1 MANRPEVG
9 MDRFASAH
17 LGGEQASAQQGRNG
31 EPAGHDQ
38 PSSENSSAWS
48 ATVATQQFELTE

>member
-1 MANRPEVG
+1 MTNRSEVG

-17 LGGEQASAQQGRNG
+17 LGGEQASAQQGRDG

-38 PSSENSSAWS
+38 SSENSSAWS
-48 ATVATQQFELTE
+48 ATDATQQFELTE